1 VRLLQTTDKRREIMR
16 SNENKMSCGERE
28 SAAQQGKETKS

>member
-1 VRLLQTTDKRREIMR
+1 LP
-16 SNENKMSCGERE
+16 NENKMSCGERE